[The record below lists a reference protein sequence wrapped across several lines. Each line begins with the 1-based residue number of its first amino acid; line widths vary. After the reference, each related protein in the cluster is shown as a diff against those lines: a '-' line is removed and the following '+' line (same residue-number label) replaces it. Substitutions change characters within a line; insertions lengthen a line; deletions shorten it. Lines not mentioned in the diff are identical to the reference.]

1 VTMSIGALEGVED
14 RDSGLASGLVNTTQQ
29 IGGALGVALF
39 STVATNRT
47 SDLLAEG
54 ESRAAALTSG
64 FTLAFWVA
72 VGFAVLALIATLTM
86 IHREELGTV
95 AVEPT
100 S

>member
-1 VTMSIGALEGVED
+1 VVPQEA
-14 RDSGLASGLVNTTQQ
+14 GLASGLFNTSQQ

-72 VGFAVLALIATLTM
+72 VGFAVLALVATLTM
-86 IHREELGTV
+86 IHREELGDV
-95 AVEPT
+95 AAEPA